1 MRESVGARRSHRAI
15 DYHIFAITL
24 MLHKRMLLLIVSR
37 VLHVI
42 AQHLTAEIHVCLVQ
56 MLMVVVYDVII
67 V

>member
-1 MRESVGARRSHRAI
+1 
-15 DYHIFAITL
+15 
-24 MLHKRMLLLIVSR
+24 MLHKRVLLLIVSR

-42 AQHLTAEIHVCLVQ
+42 AQHLTVETHVCLMQ